1 MMLSSAILS
10 PKLTLLNPRVT
21 RIIWHSRMTFSKAA
35 AFSVDIDYYAKLGVK
50 KNASQ
55 ADIKKCYYKLAK
67 KYHPDS
73 VKSTPKDV
81 EKFKQITA
89 AYNVLSNED
98 TKRDYDSAR
107 SSNFGHQTTD
117 YNSGG
122 SQFYGNREQTYKYNT
137 GSNKTQ

>member
-10 PKLTLLNPRVT
+10 PKLTLLNPRLT
-21 RIIWHSRMTFSKAA
+21 RIIWYSQMNFSKTA
-35 AFSVDIDYYAKLGVK
+35 AFSADIDYYAKLGVK
-50 KNASQ
+50 KNASN
-55 ADIKKCYYKLAK
+55 ADIKKVYYSLAK

-89 AYNVLSNED
+89 AYNVLSNEE

-107 SSNFGHQTTD
+107 SSNFSH
-117 YNSGG
+117 
-122 SQFYGNREQTYKYNT
+122 
-137 GSNKTQ
+137 